1 MNNQYSFSEF
11 IKTVYSLAMTRLT
24 IPQARLIRR
33 PVYVRGAKSLAGCK
47 RLTTGRFCRFDLE
60 GRKKTLW
67 IGDDCEFG
75 DMAHIVA
82 HERVEIGDHALLA
95 SKVFISDTSHGNY
108 KSGDQS
114 YAEEPPKK
122 RRLVTEPV
130 KIGRNVWIGENVVV
144 LAGARIGD
152 GCVIGANN
160 VVAGEILP
168 GRMAAGTPARVI
180 KRYDS
185 KAGLWVTDNK

>member
-1 MNNQYSFSEF
+1 M
-11 IKTVYSLAMTRLT
+11 
-24 IPQARLIRR
+24 
-33 PVYVRGAKSLAGCK
+33 
-47 RLTTGRFCRFDLE
+47 
-60 GRKKTLW
+60 
-67 IGDDCEFG
+67 
-75 DMAHIVA
+75 
-82 HERVEIGDHALLA
+82 
-95 SKVFISDTSHGNY
+95 
-108 KSGDQS
+108 
-114 YAEEPPKK
+114 
-122 RRLVTEPV
+122 
-130 KIGRNVWIGENVVV
+130 V